1 MIRKAVENDLCAVA
15 DIYNEI
21 HTEEEAGRMTIGW
34 KREIYPTYE
43 TAKMAWKKGELY
55 VEEADGQIVASARI
69 NQEQDREYADGKWEF
84 PALDSDVMVLHTL
97 VVSPSVSGGGY
108 GRKFVAFYEQ
118 LARESGCHYL
128 RMDTIVINQNARRFY
143 KKLGYREAGVISSEF
158 YGIGGVRL
166 VCLEKKL

>member
-1 MIRKAVENDLCAVA
+1 MIRKAVESDIQAVA
-15 DIYNEI
+15 TIYDEI

-34 KREIYPTYE
+34 KRAVYPTYE

-55 VEEADGQIVASARI
+55 VEEEGGQIVASARI
-69 NQEQDREYADGKWEF
+69 NQEQDREYADGKWEY
-84 PALDSDVMVLHTL
+84 PALDSEVMVLHTL
-97 VVSPSVSGGGY
+97 VVSPSACGGGY
-108 GRKFVAFYEQ
+108 GRKFVAFYEK
-118 LARESGCHYL
+118 LARERGCRYL

-143 KKLGYREAGVISSEF
+143 RELGYREAGMISSEF